1 MIRERIQPDIR
12 AKSNYLA
19 SFRFINIDFGKKPPQ
34 IKSWKTH
41 ADPEKKQ
48 IMLDLDISYNADI
61 KVDAGFTEKT
71 PIAGIKSIKLEGIL
85 RVILAPL
92 MEDSPIFGALT
103 VYFPHRPVLELQWTG
118 FAHLLNIPGLQTLSE
133 KELVNQIGQIIVAPQ
148 HFSHPLAARFD
159 LAKLQFLE
167 PWNALRIRVIEAK
180 NLVAKEILTK
190 SSNPYVVIC
199 GGGTTAK
206 TRVIHKNLN
215 PKWNETFEILY
226 SDLPD
231 QEIEFNLMSDK
242 GVKINQQLGSC
253 RIRIKEV
260 PERGFIDKW
269 IDLENVKSGQLHIK
283 VTRLRLLSDPTQLE
297 EVKSLFLYAG
307 CRGNTLE
314 CFVGASNFFL
324 VFQVLKVNEQS
335 RPKRDN
341 EIASAVLYTY
351 IEKGRGLPVLQMK
364 KDNLKA
370 LAVVQVGV
378 EDNVKKFGS
387 RINNGEAEWK
397 KRFQF
402 LIRNPLNEELKL
414 KVHNEHNKPIG
425 SITVR
430 LSRLLAASEMTLQDW
445 LPLESTEQ
453 NSEIRVKLQLRVSG
467 IHSIVL
473 ISSVLEYFQL

>member
-297 EVKSLFLYAG
+297 EV
-307 CRGNTLE
+307 
-314 CFVGASNFFL
+314 
-324 VFQVLKVNEQS
+324 LKVNEQS

-453 NSEIRVKLQLRVSG
+453 NSEIRVKLQLRILTPDVGAPSPQG
-467 IHSIVL
+467 KTKAQYIKPRTKVKKH
-473 ISSVLEYFQL
+473 

>member
-1 MIRERIQPDIR
+1 
-12 AKSNYLA
+12 
-19 SFRFINIDFGKKPPQ
+19 
-34 IKSWKTH
+34 
-41 ADPEKKQ
+41 
-48 IMLDLDISYNADI
+48 
-61 KVDAGFTEKT
+61 
-71 PIAGIKSIKLEGIL
+71 
-85 RVILAPL
+85 

-231 QEIEFNLMSDK
+231 QEIEFNLISDK

-297 EVKSLFLYAG
+297 E
-307 CRGNTLE
+307 
-314 CFVGASNFFL
+314 
-324 VFQVLKVNEQS
+324 VLKVNEQS

-453 NSEIRVKLQLRVSG
+453 NSEIRVKLQLRILTPDVGAPSPQG
-467 IHSIVL
+467 KTKAQFFKPRTKVKKR
-473 ISSVLEYFQL
+473 

>member
-133 KELVNQIGQIIVAPQ
+133 KELMNQIGQIIVAPQ

-167 PWNALRIRVIEAK
+167 PRNALRIRVIEAK

-231 QEIEFNLMSDK
+231 QEIEFNLISDK

-297 EVKSLFLYAG
+297 EV
-307 CRGNTLE
+307 
-314 CFVGASNFFL
+314 
-324 VFQVLKVNEQS
+324 LKVNEQS
-335 RPKRDN
+335 RPKREN

-351 IEKGRGLPVLQMK
+351 IEKGRGLPVI
-364 KDNLKA
+364 
-370 LAVVQVGV
+370 QVSQIKSPS
-378 EDNVKKFGS
+378 NCHS
-387 RINNGEAEWK
+387 CPYC
-397 KRFQF
+397 
-402 LIRNPLNEELKL
+402 LL
-414 KVHNEHNKPIG
+414 
-425 SITVR
+425 
-430 LSRLLAASEMTLQDW
+430 LS
-445 LPLESTEQ
+445 
-453 NSEIRVKLQLRVSG
+453 
-467 IHSIVL
+467 
-473 ISSVLEYFQL
+473 

>member
-1 MIRERIQPDIR
+1 
-12 AKSNYLA
+12 
-19 SFRFINIDFGKKPPQ
+19 
-34 IKSWKTH
+34 
-41 ADPEKKQ
+41 
-48 IMLDLDISYNADI
+48 MLDLDISYNADI

-133 KELVNQIGQIIVAPQ
+133 RELVNQIGQIIVAPQ

-297 EVKSLFLYAG
+297 EV
-307 CRGNTLE
+307 
-314 CFVGASNFFL
+314 
-324 VFQVLKVNEQS
+324 LKVNEQS

-453 NSEIRVKLQLRVSG
+453 NSEIRVKLQLRILTPDVGAPSPQG
-467 IHSIVL
+467 KTKAQYIKPRTKVKKH
-473 ISSVLEYFQL
+473 